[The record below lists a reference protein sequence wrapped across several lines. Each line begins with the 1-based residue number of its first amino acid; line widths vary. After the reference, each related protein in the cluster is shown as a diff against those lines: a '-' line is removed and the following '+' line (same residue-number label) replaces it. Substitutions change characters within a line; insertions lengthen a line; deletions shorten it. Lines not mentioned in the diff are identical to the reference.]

1 MPTRNDARDRFP
13 HTALA
18 STQTTLVD
26 PGNLTPP
33 TRPDGTVYTSDQ
45 VATREFVIERARTG
59 GSLACMTL
67 AMVDLSGIDLPGAD
81 LAGADLF
88 SANLAGADIPGA
100 DLYGVDARRADLR
113 GTHMVGAN
121 LCAADLTGAWL
132 DDATALD
139 GATWD
144 GRTRWPDGFTPPT
157 TTIRIDPDA

>member
-1 MPTRNDARDRFP
+1 MPTRNDAHDRFP
-13 HTALA
+13 HAALA

-26 PGNLTPP
+26 PGNPMPP
-33 TRPDGTVYTSDQ
+33 ARPDGTAYTSDQ
-45 VATREFVIERARTG
+45 VATREFVLERVRTG
-59 GSLACMTL
+59 GSLACMAL

-100 DLYGVDARRADLR
+100 DLYRVDARRADLR
-113 GTHMVGAN
+113 GTLMVGAN
-121 LCAADLTGAWL
+121 LCAADLTGARI

-144 GRTRWPDGFTPPT
+144 GRTRWPEGFTPPA
-157 TTIRIDPDA
+157 TTIHVGPDI